1 MAVEVKNLPANAG
14 DIKDTGSNPGSGRSP
29 GEGNGNPLQY
39 PFLENPMD
47 RGAWWA
53 TVYGITELDLT
64 ETTEHAH
71 ILWCLTNISKG
82 TQPKP
87 IFCYLHSKSAHPI
100 TFPISVSGP
109 NPWSHPWLLFLPL
122 HTQFTSKSYQH
133 YCQNRCRIQ
142 IILTTTLVATLLH
155 ATTPSCLDGWHS
167 LQARSPAVAL
177 NCLCLLSKLQPKWS
191 V

>member
-1 MAVEVKNLPANAG
+1 MGPRASLVAVEVKNLPVNAG

-29 GEGNGNPLQY
+29 GEVNGNPLQY

-64 ETTEHAH
+64 ETTEHTH

-87 IFCYLHSKSAHPI
+87 IFFYLHSKSAHPI

-109 NPWSHPWLLFLPL
+109 NP
-122 HTQFTSKSYQH
+122 
-133 YCQNRCRIQ
+133 
-142 IILTTTLVATLLH
+142 
-155 ATTPSCLDGWHS
+155 
-167 LQARSPAVAL
+167 
-177 NCLCLLSKLQPKWS
+177 
-191 V
+191 